1 MKYIC
6 LGDFDENRI
15 KAMSQTEQRTFSET
29 KRKKKKRVKEGT
41 YLSWRGD
48 RS

>member
-6 LGDFDENRI
+6 LGYFDENRI

-29 KRKKKKRVKEGT
+29 KRKKKKRRE
-41 YLSWRGD
+41 RGHV
-48 RS
+48 SFLAWGP